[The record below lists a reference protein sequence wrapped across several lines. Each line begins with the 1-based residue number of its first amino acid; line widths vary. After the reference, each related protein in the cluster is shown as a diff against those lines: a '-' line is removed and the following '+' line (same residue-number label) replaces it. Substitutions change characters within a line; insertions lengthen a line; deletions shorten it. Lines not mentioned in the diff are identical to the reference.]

1 METIFKALQ
10 NSAMVRSVWRNTDGS
25 LGFICRDGLAD
36 EYMVEA
42 PVDLGL
48 WNVHLID
55 GGIRTCTHKFHLASH
70 IIKEFTN

>member
-25 LGFICRDGLAD
+25 LGFIHRDGLAD
-36 EYMVEA
+36 EYLVEA

-48 WNVHLID
+48 WNVLLIE
-55 GGIRTCTHKFHLASH
+55 GGVCTRTHKFHLASH
-70 IIKEFTN
+70 IIREFTN